1 MHLTPKPSS
10 LGRVSQRLGLYG
22 ICLATAIAS
31 AQESLP
37 LLPKW
42 PRFQGELV
50 SLKQYD
56 NPVQDVQLKAVFTS
70 PANEQHEVDGFWDG
84 GNDWKIRFLPDLA
97 GKWTFHIICSD

>member
-42 PRFQGELV
+42 TRFQGELV
-50 SLKQYD
+50 SLK
-56 NPVQDVQLKAVFTS
+56 PVSYTHLTLPTS
-70 PANEQHEVDGFWDG
+70 
-84 GNDWKIRFLPDLA
+84 DLV
-97 GKWTFHIICSD
+97 